1 MKNRLKEL
9 REALGKMKQREFAE
23 RLGVSTGLV
32 GQWETGKPIG
42 KSILRVICEEFN
54 VRREWLEN
62 GTGEMFEPGAS
73 LDDRLCG
80 IAKELFNKLD
90 AKGQEAVVKVL
101 ERLVESFG
109 GEVKGK
115 PKDNRPAWEIIN
127 ERNGFGNLQINKGTI
142 NGDWRQD

>member
-9 REALGKMKQREFAE
+9 RKKLGLKQRDIADK
-23 RLGVSTGLV
+23 LGVKISVV
-32 GQWETGKPIG
+32 GGWEIG
-42 KSILRVICEEFN
+42 QYKIPDARIFQICKLYN
-54 VRREWLEN
+54 VREDWLRY

-80 IAKELFNKLD
+80 VAKELFDKLD
-90 AKGQEAVVKVL
+90 ASDQGAVVRVL
-101 ERLVESFG
+101 ERLVKSFG
-109 GEVKGK
+109 GEVKK

-142 NGDWRQD
+142 NGDWRQE